1 MCLILIAHRA
11 HPRYRLV
18 VAANRDEFFRRPTA
32 AADYWSDAPH
42 VLGGRD
48 LEKGGTWMGVAA
60 DGRWAAVTNFRDGSS
75 PGPGT
80 RSRGGLVAGYL
91 CGSTR
96 APAYVASMELGTR
109 EYPGFNLLVA
119 DAAGVHYL
127 SNKRDESMMLA
138 AGFYGLS
145 NHLLDSPWPK
155 VERGKLALRKA
166 LAGAAGPDRLIERM
180 MAALSDR
187 STAEDHALPS
197 TGISKDWERRLSA
210 AFIGAPGYG
219 TRASTVLV
227 MEDDGE
233 VHFRERTFGER
244 GEWIEDRR
252 YRFASTQVPVSTPT
266 QGQI

>member
-32 AADYWSDAPH
+32 PADYWSDAPH

-48 LEKGGTWMGVAA
+48 LEKGGTWMGVTA
-60 DGRWAAVTNFRDGSS
+60 DGRWAAVTNFRDGSP

-80 RSRGGLVAGYL
+80 RSRGGLVASYL

-96 APAYVASMELGTR
+96 AQAYVVSRNPGIR
-109 EYPGFNLLVA
+109 KYPGFNLLAA
-119 DAAGVHYL
+119 DAAGMHYL
-127 SNKRDESMMLA
+127 SNRTDKSMMLA

-166 LAGAAGPDRLIERM
+166 LDEAAGPDRLIEAM
-180 MAALSDR
+180 MAVLSDR
-187 STAEDHALPS
+187 NTAEEHALPS

-210 AFIGAPGYG
+210 TFIGAPGYG
-219 TRASTVLV
+219 TRASTVLL
-227 MEDDGE
+227 MEHDGE

-244 GEWIEDRR
+244 GEWIEDRH
-252 YRFASTQVPVSTPT
+252 YRFASTEVPVSTPT